1 MTKENIDSMSIR
13 TEISSWLHVMP
24 HLPVSGM
31 ERSISYYQEA
41 LGFEVAWRI
50 VDGSLTA
57 LASGGIEIL
66 LLTPQVAGGCRRE
79 RILPNAVGGALE
91 IVLSPADA
99 IVSVSRS
106 SVQASRLITPSAL
119 RT

>member
-66 LLTPQVAGGCRRE
+66 LLTHPRWREVVGASGSCRTR
-79 RILPNAVGGALE
+79 LAV
-91 IVLSPADA
+91 
-99 IVSVSRS
+99 
-106 SVQASRLITPSAL
+106 PSK
-119 RT
+119 

>member
-1 MTKENIDSMSIR
+1 
-13 TEISSWLHVMP
+13 
-24 HLPVSGM
+24 M